1 MNALLDDGSNE
12 TFLNEEIAG
21 VLGLKER
28 YQTVKVNVLNNE
40 VETFQSMPLE
50 VTIESLDGEFCKDIK
65 VKTCPKRV
73 TGDYKVENWRQSK
86 DRWVHLRECDF
97 AEPAQ
102 DGYVDLLIGVDNAD
116 LHYSRADVRGE
127 EGAPVARLGPLGW
140 TCVGSP
146 EGRQGAG
153 ARTHVSRTLFTR
165 EPTVSVDSVCC
176 DVDRTLRRFWEVE
189 NCGLRGHD
197 TLIVTE
203 EENEALKKLK
213 ESIRYTGKGYK
224 VGVPWK
230 EDKPELPEN
239 RHTALIRLCNT

>member
-1 MNALLDDGSNE
+1 MVSRRDTRLSRL
-12 TFLNEEIAG
+12 T
-21 VLGLKER
+21 
-28 YQTVKVNVLNNE
+28 LNNE

-50 VTIESLDGEFCKDIK
+50 VTIESLDGEFCSDIK

-102 DGYVDLLIGVDNAD
+102 DGCVDLLIGVDNAD